1 MTRLAGEATRHD
13 VALGWFGRF
22 VTEHKKP
29 EHKGKINLKHA
40 GTLPLVSAV
49 RVMALRH
56 GIAEVSTLA
65 RIAALRKLRH
75 RPSISLDHG
84 DLSRLPYDADYF
96 DGAFRQVTHL
106 LLRQQLADF
115 KAGKPV
121 GNYLHPRRMR
131 KRERELLIDALKAI
145 RMLAEVV
152 RLEFR
157 GEVF

>member
-1 MTRLAGEATRHD
+1 ML
-13 VALGWFGRF
+13 L
-22 VTEHKKP
+22 
-29 EHKGKINLKHA
+29 
-40 GTLPLVSAV
+40 
-49 RVMALRH
+49 H
-56 GIAEVSTLA
+56 GIAEVATLA
-65 RIAALRKLRH
+65 RIAALKEMEAF
-75 RPSISLDHG
+75 SAD
-84 DLSRLPYDADYF
+84 DADYF
-96 DGAFRQVTHL
+96 GAAFRQVTHL

-145 RMLAEVV
+145 RMLAEAV